1 MDTIEPKIE
10 IVPQKAE
17 LIRTTD
23 YNHDDLDIDTWPVY
37 QIIAHAAQVSHIGG
51 DAGKRLY
58 GDHAREFVKN
68 LMSWGHWSPFEFF
81 DLTFEC
87 VTNRAVSHEL
97 VRHRMASYMQE
108 SQRYCD
114 YTKHIRFVVPQEVTD
129 NPGLPM
135 VLQSYACLY
144 RTFAKAESMK
154 LEDARLFLPECTA
167 TTILVKMNLREF
179 RHFLKLRLADGA
191 WHMMRELAGLML
203 IAFKERF
210 PDDAFLVENL

>member
-1 MDTIEPKIE
+1 MNDLEPKIE

-51 DAGKRLY
+51 DTGKRLY

-68 LMSWGHWSPFEFF
+68 LMAWGHWSPFEFF

-87 VTNRAVSHEL
+87 TTNRAVSHEL

-114 YTKHIRFVVPQEVTD
+114 YTKHIRFVLPQKMIDDIDVNE
-129 NPGLPM
+129 PLA
-135 VLQSYACLY
+135 YAARQY
-144 RTFAKAESMK
+144 AVVVANGVKP
-154 LEDARLFLPECTA
+154 EDARVILPECTA